1 MNGHDDRKEYMRDNS
16 LFRRG
21 LEKLNI
27 ELNEEQ
33 YEQFEKYYDMLIEKN
48 KVMNLTAITD
58 YEEVIV
64 KHFLDS
70 LSIVKTDFIRKIIC
84 NNEGCEIC
92 LCDIGTGAG
101 FPGIPLKISFPHL
114 NVCLMDS
121 LNKRIL
127 FLQDVITSLNL
138 SGITAIHARC
148 EEIARKPEF
157 REKYDI
163 CTSRAVAKLNSL
175 SELCLPFV
183 KKDGFF
189 VSYKAGNIDEELVE
203 GSGAISKLCGK
214 LEDVNRF
221 ILPESD
227 NERSLIVIKKTGLTP
242 KQYPR
247 AGGKIFSKPL

>member
-1 MNGHDDRKEYMRDNS
+1 MRDNTI
-16 LFRRG
+16 FKKG

-27 ELNEEQ
+27 ELTEEQ
-33 YEQFEKYYDMLIEKN
+33 FQQFEQYYDMLVEKN
-48 KVMNLTAITD
+48 KVMNLTAITE
-58 YEEVIV
+58 YEEVLV

-70 LSIVKTDFIRKIIC
+70 LSIVNSDIIRKIIFDKE
-84 NNEGCEIC
+84 NPAS

-127 FLQDVITSLNL
+127 FLQDVIGALNL
-138 SGITAIHARC
+138 SGISAIHARC
-148 EEIARKPEF
+148 EEFARKPEF
-157 REKYDI
+157 RDQYDI

-183 KKDGFF
+183 KKGGVF
-189 VSYKAGNIDEELVE
+189 VSYKAGNIQDELVE
-203 GSGAISKLCGK
+203 GSSAINKLCGK
-214 LEDVNRF
+214 VVETKSF

-227 NERSLIVIKKTGLTP
+227 NERTLIVTRKIDSTP
-242 KQYPR
+242 KAYPR